1 MNRIVINL
9 GSLLVIV
16 LMLNTIGAR
25 AQKTIIPIVSKNN
38 ALVLQTDK
46 DQRLRTIY
54 FGEPLVDVEDYKSVY
69 GMYRFNDGHI
79 GITNAAYT
87 PAGTWNMSTPAIQV
101 KHADGNR
108 SLELIYESHQV
119 QQLDANVSL
128 TSIVLKDPVYPL
140 QVTMYYKVYANEDV
154 FEQWTEIKH
163 EEKKSIQLERY
174 SSANMYFTN
183 KDFYLTTF
191 SGTWAKELEPDEIK
205 LTRGIK
211 TFESKLGTRALLL
224 QSPNFILSFNQPASE
239 NEGSVM
245 VGQIA
250 WSGNFKLDF
259 EVDGYDNL
267 RFLSG
272 INDYNSEYTLQKGK
286 IFKTPSLIYTV
297 SHNGTGLASRNLHAW
312 ARKYQ
317 VLDGEG
323 ERLTLL
329 NNWEA
334 TYFDFDQEKLVEL
347 FKGAKELG
355 VDLFLLDDGWFGNK
369 HPRNAPN
376 AGLGDW
382 EENKK
387 KLPDGIGYL
396 VKEARK
402 EGVKFGIWIEP
413 EMVNP
418 KSELYEKHPDWVVQ
432 QPNRPQVK
440 MRSQLVLDLAN
451 PEVQDYVFNVVDRL
465 FTENPDL
472 AFIKWDCNSIVY
484 NAYSPYLAKKGLPQ
498 SHYYVE
504 YVQGLYKALERIR
517 AKYKKVPMMLCA
529 GGGGRGDYA
538 LLKYFTEFW
547 PSDNTDP
554 QERVYMQWNYSY
566 FYPSITTDNHVTNW
580 SDCSLKYKVDV
591 ACMGKLGFDIET
603 DKLSEKEM
611 AFCKKAIGHYH
622 GYKNIIWHGDLYRLV
637 SPFEA
642 PFAALMYVNKDKS
655 RAIFFEYL
663 VNDRHGE
670 MKSTS
675 PIVLNGLHADK
686 KYRVKEINVFNE
698 KNVLSEKIYS
708 GDFLMKVGL
717 NTKLEKRK
725 PSVVLEIQEIK

>member
-1 MNRIVINL
+1 
-9 GSLLVIV
+9 
-16 LMLNTIGAR
+16 MLNTIGAR

-272 INDYNSEYTLQKGK
+272 IND
-286 IFKTPSLIYTV
+286 
-297 SHNGTGLASRNLHAW
+297 
-312 ARKYQ
+312 
-317 VLDGEG
+317 
-323 ERLTLL
+323 
-329 NNWEA
+329 
-334 TYFDFDQEKLVEL
+334 
-347 FKGAKELG
+347 
-355 VDLFLLDDGWFGNK
+355 
-369 HPRNAPN
+369 
-376 AGLGDW
+376 
-382 EENKK
+382 
-387 KLPDGIGYL
+387 
-396 VKEARK
+396 
-402 EGVKFGIWIEP
+402 
-413 EMVNP
+413 
-418 KSELYEKHPDWVVQ
+418 
-432 QPNRPQVK
+432 
-440 MRSQLVLDLAN
+440 
-451 PEVQDYVFNVVDRL
+451 
-465 FTENPDL
+465 
-472 AFIKWDCNSIVY
+472 
-484 NAYSPYLAKKGLPQ
+484 
-498 SHYYVE
+498 
-504 YVQGLYKALERIR
+504 
-517 AKYKKVPMMLCA
+517 
-529 GGGGRGDYA
+529 
-538 LLKYFTEFW
+538 
-547 PSDNTDP
+547 
-554 QERVYMQWNYSY
+554 
-566 FYPSITTDNHVTNW
+566 
-580 SDCSLKYKVDV
+580 
-591 ACMGKLGFDIET
+591 
-603 DKLSEKEM
+603 
-611 AFCKKAIGHYH
+611 
-622 GYKNIIWHGDLYRLV
+622 
-637 SPFEA
+637 
-642 PFAALMYVNKDKS
+642 
-655 RAIFFEYL
+655 
-663 VNDRHGE
+663 
-670 MKSTS
+670 
-675 PIVLNGLHADK
+675 
-686 KYRVKEINVFNE
+686 
-698 KNVLSEKIYS
+698 
-708 GDFLMKVGL
+708 
-717 NTKLEKRK
+717 
-725 PSVVLEIQEIK
+725 